1 MKRTFLIFTFIISTS
16 FFGVSHSAE
25 YQGSDLD
32 GESFSCTAYSYDTE
46 DYYYLT
52 CEFDGSDV
60 ILYFDNGG
68 YITISMDDEEIDDP
82 SSISAYDYNKGNY
95 WDLEIDI

>member
-1 MKRTFLIFTFIISTS
+1 MKRKFYLFAFIISICFS
-16 FFGVSHSAE
+16 GVIHSAE

-32 GESFSCTAYSYDTE
+32 GESFSCTGYSYDTGN
-46 DYYYLT
+46 YYYLT
-52 CEFDGSDV
+52 CEFSGSDV
-60 ILYFDNGG
+60 TLYFDNGG
-68 YITISMDDEEIDDP
+68 YITVSMDDDEIDDP